1 MKLFWN
7 GNSLDP
13 ASLDNVEN
21 GAKFDITYFSFFLV
35 NHKSRFPSLIN
46 GFKTPR

>member
-21 GAKFDITYFSFFLV
+21 GAKFDITYFSFF
-35 NHKSRFPSLIN
+35 FW
-46 GFKTPR
+46 